1 MKWSRSGLSKKVC
14 LVLFAFVSACKPAPD
29 KSRLNTLDNFAGLSD
44 HVNSCQS
51 DPAKQYEPSD
61 FPMLENIRF
70 LGDEVEEN
78 EIVFRQSLTNAVVNI
93 PSAIQKIFVKAGGK
107 VVIADNSTE
116 LCKPLSQ
123 GVRSEESDSCI
134 VFISA
139 DKEHGQILNLVLP
152 AKLSSVH
159 HNLMRLAAMFIV
171 DVLPLA
177 DQSRKLVVSEFMAR
191 NSIEFVEDLYLSKS
205 FDGKKVL
212 RETAGSSVGQRLL
225 DARSKGGKLDVT
237 AINRTL
243 TGEGDSSKSL
253 DLSRK
258 IFIESL
264 DSYFCNTW
272 APAPSGAIAEIRSG
286 KLAKLSSVKNT
297 RAVME
302 ALFPKSYKFYA
313 QKIENFLSTITS
325 TEKQVSAP
333 AFLVEDSEE
342 ATFALG
348 GGSKYPYN
356 RSNYW
361 DMTTSSAGAF
371 GKSLFWDQ
379 TTKPIVNAYKGYSD
393 RVQNQWSS
401 GRGLVGGYVGAAAGA
416 YQDNIVRP
424 AQARGEAVFNQQIQG
439 GATTNQAF
447 RNTLAVELLRPTG
460 ATAVAET
467 ASLGQRFDG
476 SKYKDGF
483 ERAGEFSMGVAGVA
497 STVAVPLSFM
507 PKGAVPWRA
516 GMKTPLAE
524 ANANSRVLESIGVES
539 SRANRYGSAF
549 ESGARTRTLP
559 AGSSLYR
566 YGTKANPWFTP
577 ELYRDPINSLALP
590 PGSEAGASEVG
601 RFVTTKPVTVVE
613 GGVSR
618 QPQWATPGNRK
629 LGGGKQFYMNYSD
642 VTGGAVR
649 SVPLQTTAGRVIQQV
664 TVPTIGGSGINGSTS
679 KSGSGGR

>member
-1 MKWSRSGLSKKVC
+1 MQWSRSGLSKKVC

-237 AINRTL
+237 AINRAL
-243 TGEGDSSKSL
+243 TGEVDPSKSL
-253 DLSRK
+253 DFSRK

-313 QKIENFLSTITS
+313 QNIENFLSTITS

-333 AFLVEDSEE
+333 ALMVEDSEE

-348 GGSKYPYN
+348 GGSKYRYN

-361 DMTTSSAGAF
+361 DMTTSAAGAF

-379 TTKPIVNAYKGYSD
+379 TTKPVVNAYNGYSD
-393 RVQNQWSS
+393 RVQNQWNS
-401 GRGLVGGYVGAAAGA
+401 GRGLVGGYAGAAAGA
-416 YQDNIVRP
+416 YQDNVWKP
-424 AQARGEAVFNQQIQG
+424 AQARFDQVFDQQIRG
-439 GATTNQAF
+439 GATNNQAL
-447 RNTLAVELLRPTG
+447 RRTLAVELLRPTG
-460 ATAVAET
+460 APAVAET
-467 ASLGQRFDG
+467 TILGQRFDG

-483 ERAGEFSMGVAGVA
+483 ERAGEFSMGVSGVA
-497 STVAVPLSFM
+497 STIAAPLSLF
-507 PKGAVPWRA
+507 PKGAVPAPWR
-516 GMKTPLAE
+516 GGIETSVAE
-524 ANANSRVLESIGVES
+524 ANANARVLESIGVDS

-549 ESGARTRTLP
+549 EPGARVRTYP
-559 AGSSLYR
+559 TGSTLYKH
-566 YGTKANPWFTP
+566 GTGNGSWYSTTPW
-577 ELYRDPINSLALP
+577 RDPINSLALP
-590 PGSEAGASEVG
+590 IESEAGASTV
-601 RFVTTKPVTVVE
+601 RRVVTTKPLRVVE
-613 GGVSR
+613 GGVSS
-618 QPQWATPGNRK
+618 QPDWKSTGNPK
-629 LGGGKQFYMNYSD
+629 LGGGNQIYVNYNDLNSL
-642 VTGGAVR
+642 R
-649 SVPLQTTAGRVIQQV
+649 SVPLQTTAERVIQQV

-679 KSGSGGR
+679 KSGSSGP

>member
-1 MKWSRSGLSKKVC
+1 MKSSRAAKSNYVFF
-14 LVLFAFVSACKPAPD
+14 VAFAFVSACKPAPD

-152 AKLSSVH
+152 AKLSNVH

-177 DQSRKLVVSEFMAR
+177 DQSRKRVVSEFMAR

-237 AINRTL
+237 AINRAL
-243 TGEGDSSKSL
+243 TGEVDSSKSL
-253 DLSRK
+253 EFSRK

-272 APAPSGAIAEIRSG
+272 APAPSGTIAEIKSG

-297 RAVME
+297 RAVMA
-302 ALFPKSYKFYA
+302 ALFPKSYRFYETN
-313 QKIENFLSTITS
+313 IETFLSTITS
-325 TEKQVSAP
+325 AEKQVSSP
-333 AFLVEDSEE
+333 SFLVEESEE
-342 ATFALG
+342 AAFALG
-348 GGSKYPYN
+348 SFSN
-356 RSNYW
+356 NVSNYW
-361 DMTTSSAGAF
+361 DMTTSAAGAF

-379 TTKPIVNAYKGYSD
+379 TTKPVVNAYKGYSN
-393 RVQNQWSS
+393 RVQNQWIS
-401 GRGLVGGYVGAAAGA
+401 GRGLVGGYAGAAAGA

-476 SKYKDGF
+476 SRYKDGF
-483 ERAGEFSMGVAGVA
+483 ERAGEFSIGVSGVA
-497 STVAVPLSFM
+497 STIAAPLSLF
-507 PKGAVPWRA
+507 PKGAAPAPWR
-516 GMKTPLAE
+516 GGIETSVAE
-524 ANANSRVLESIGVES
+524 AKANARLLESIGVES

-549 ESGARTRTLP
+549 EPGARVRTYP
-559 AGSSLYR
+559 TGSTMYKH
-566 YGTKANPWFTP
+566 GTGNGSWYSTTPW
-577 ELYRDPINSLALP
+577 RDPINSLALP
-590 PGSEAGASEVG
+590 IESEAGASTV
-601 RFVTTKPVTVVE
+601 RRVVTTKPLTVVE
-613 GGVSR
+613 GGVSS
-618 QPQWATPGNRK
+618 QPKWKTTGNPK
-629 LGGGKQFYMNYSD
+629 LGGGNQIYVNYNDLNSL
-642 VTGGAVR
+642 R
-649 SVPLQTTAGRVIQQV
+649 SVPLQTTAERVIQQV

-679 KSGSGGR
+679 KSGSSGR